1 MPLRHYLALA
11 TVVLAFAS
19 VSSMAIAQQATT
31 NDGVYTQAQVDAGR
45 ETFTEYCAAC
55 HETKFY
61 QDIWPAWEGRSLKNF
76 WFIIVGEMPADNPGM
91 LYNEEYTNIVST
103 ILADLGFPAGDTPL
117 DPNGNMEDIL
127 IAAP

>member
-1 MPLRHYLALA
+1 MPLRNSLALA
-11 TVVLAFAS
+11 TAVFAFAS
-19 VSSMAIAQQATT
+19 VSPLASAQQVTT
-31 NDGVYTQAQVDAGR
+31 TDGVYTQAQVDAGR
-45 ETFTEYCAAC
+45 EAFTEYCAAC

-61 QDIWPAWEGRSLKNF
+61 RDIWPAWEGRSLKNF

-91 LYNEEYTNIVST
+91 LYEEYTNIVAT
-103 ILADLGFPAGDTPL
+103 ILADLGFPAGNTPL